1 MNEPPYDD
9 EQLLVALR
17 AALDGSDPIP
27 ERVVVAAR
35 DAFAWRTIDA
45 ELAAL
50 SYDSLL
56 DNKELAG
63 VRSGSDSARMLTFES
78 DQLTVE
84 VEVEHGRLMG
94 QLVPPQPGA
103 VEVRHAG
110 GSLTVQA
117 DEIGRFVAEPVA
129 RGPFS
134 LRCRTSAATAIVTDW
149 IVL

>member
-1 MNEPPYDD
+1 VDNSLHDD
-9 EQLLVALR
+9 EQLLVELR
-17 AALDGSDPIP
+17 AALDGADPIP
-27 ERVVVAAR
+27 ERVRAAAR

-56 DNKELAG
+56 DDKELAG
-63 VRSGSDSARMLTFES
+63 VRSGADAARMLTFEAA
-78 DQLTVE
+78 DLTVE
-84 VEVEHGRLMG
+84 IEVERGRLIG
-94 QLVPPQPGA
+94 QLVPPQPGE

-117 DEIGRFVAEPVA
+117 DEVGRFVAEPVP

-134 LRCRTSAATAIVTDW
+134 LRCRTAAAIAIVTDW

>member
-1 MNEPPYDD
+1 MDEPSYDD

-17 AALDGSDPIP
+17 AALDGVDPVP
-27 ERVVVAAR
+27 DTVVAAGR

-56 DNKELAG
+56 DDKELAG
-63 VRSGSDSARMLTFES
+63 VRAGGESARMLTFEAH
-78 DQLTVE
+78 QLTVE
-84 VEVEHGRLMG
+84 VEVEHGRLIG
-94 QLVPPQPGA
+94 QLVPPQSGE

-134 LRCRTSAATAIVTDW
+134 LRCRTASATAIVTDW